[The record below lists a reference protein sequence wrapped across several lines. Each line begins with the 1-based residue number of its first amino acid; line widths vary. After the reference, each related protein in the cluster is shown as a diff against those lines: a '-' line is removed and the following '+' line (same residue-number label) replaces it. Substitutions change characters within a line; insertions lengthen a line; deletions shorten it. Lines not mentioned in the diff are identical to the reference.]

1 MALEQNIMIYHSV
14 RKTEV
19 RELSQQRALQ
29 RFPPQSTNVCRERY
43 TAAGCNCERK
53 TEVT

>member
-29 RFPPQSTNVCRERY
+29 RFLLRALMF
-43 TAAGCNCERK
+43 AASGTQRLDATVSEKRK
-53 TEVT
+53 

>member
-19 RELSQQRALQ
+19 KELSQQRALQ
-29 RFPPQSTNVCRERY
+29 RFPPQSADVFR
-43 TAAGCNCERK
+43 
-53 TEVT
+53 